1 MDPSDRI
8 AQVAELFDRVAPTYD
23 STGHPWFT
31 PIAEALVADVA
42 PQPGERVLD
51 IGTGR
56 GAALWAAAAAVGP
69 KGGVAAIDIAP
80 GMVAAAGEEAER
92 RGLAVRIELGDATA
106 PSADLGPVEV
116 IVSSLVLFFL
126 PDPAAALRSWVQL
139 LAPGGRI
146 GVATFGPRDEAW
158 EVLDEVFVPYLPPAM
173 LDARTSGARGP
184 FASDAG
190 VAELLAGAG
199 LAGVRTRHVEQRLR
213 LADVEDWRRWSTSH
227 GQRGMW
233 DAVGDAAAEV
243 LAAGAERLQAARDG
257 AGFTLTQDVR
267 LTVGLR
273 PTP

>member
-8 AQVAELFDRVAPTYD
+8 AQVAALFDRVAPIYD
-23 STGHPWFT
+23 TTGHPWFT
-31 PIAEALVADVA
+31 PIAEALIADLA

-56 GAALWAAAAAVGP
+56 GAALWPAAEAVGP
-69 KGGVAAIDIAP
+69 TGGVAAIDIAP

-92 RGLAVRIELGDATA
+92 RGLALRIELGDATA
-106 PSADLGPVEV
+106 PSADLGPVDV

-126 PDPAAALRSWVQL
+126 PDPAAAVSRWVGL

-146 GVATFGPRDEAW
+146 GVATFGPRDDAW
-158 EVLDEVFVPYLPPAM
+158 EVLDEVFVPYLPAAM

-190 VAELLAGAG
+190 VADLLTGAG
-199 LAGVRTRHVEQRLR
+199 LVGVRTRHVEQRLR

-243 LAAGAERLQAARDG
+243 LAAAAERLQAARDG
-257 AGFTLTQDVR
+257 AGFTLAQDVR